1 MPSRSSSAVT
11 RGHEGVP
18 PRRVH
23 QQQVEPVAHAEPV
36 QAGLDQLPGHG
47 QVGGGVDV
55 EDRAAVGVGHRAH
68 PVPGRLGGQRAGA
81 VAAAAQDHQRDQA
94 GLADQR
100 PGRLLAGHPDQLDH
114 GRVEPGGGQGGR
126 DDLVRQRDGR
136 TDRGRAGPQHAR
148 VARLDEL
155 RGDVHHHVRPGL
167 EVGPD
172 HAHRATPLGEHQAAG
187 KLPDHPF
194 GRFVRDL
201 GQRLELTRDALEP
214 GLVQPE
220 PVQQAAAEAG
230 LAGRGHVRLV
240 GREHRGGAAD
250 QAVRDRAQRLVESL
264 GRDAGQVGDRAAGG
278 PRGLLHGLERVGA
291 VCRHRASS
299 VDIAGSRLRRGGA
312 SRLQVNSCGVVSS
325 HLARDGL
332 RMVSPASTPP
342 AAQNTAAISAAIL
355 KPCASSA
362 GCR

>member
-1 MPSRSSSAVT
+1 MASTAAARGPSAGATVTVASRPESSAHSWPSGCACGGSEAAMPSRSSSAVT
-11 RGHEGVP
+11 RGQEVVP
-18 PRRVH
+18 QRRVH

-36 QAGLDQLPGHG
+36 QAGLDQLPGQV

-55 EDRAAVGVGHRAH
+55 QHRAAVGVRHRAH

-81 VAAAAQDHQRDQA
+81 VPAAAQDHQRDQA

-100 PGRLLAGHPDQLDH
+100 PGRVLPGHPDQLDH

-172 HAHRATPLGEHQAAG
+172 HAHRAPPLGRAAG
-187 KLPDHPF
+187 RREAPGPPVRPVRT
-194 GRFVRDL
+194 GRRP
-201 GQRLELTRDALEP
+201 AP
-214 GLVQPE
+214 
-220 PVQQAAAEAG
+220 AAGRRWPPAAPRPAGAGPAAPPPRPG

-240 GREHRGGAAD
+240 GREHRGGAAA
-250 QAVRDRAQRLVESL
+250 QAVRDRAQRLVEPL
-264 GRDAGQVGDRAAGG
+264 ARDAGQVGDGAAGG
-278 PRGLLHGLERVGA
+278 ARGLL
-291 VCRHRASS
+291 
-299 VDIAGSRLRRGGA
+299 
-312 SRLQVNSCGVVSS
+312 
-325 HLARDGL
+325 AR
-332 RMVSPASTPP
+332 P
-342 AAQNTAAISAAIL
+342 
-355 KPCASSA
+355 
-362 GCR
+362 